1 MFAVMKMGFGLVAA
15 FGLVASVSWGQ
26 EVVSDQT
33 LVASPVSPGG
43 LFGVSV
49 SYDAGLLAVGAS
61 DDSLTAD
68 VGGAVYLFERQGG
81 VWVQTARLESSDLA
95 SMDFLGYSV
104 GASGDTVVAGAWGD
118 DDGGSL
124 SGAAYVFER
133 NFGGAGVWGQRAK
146 IVNPAPAGNDV
157 FGSSVAID
165 GDTLVVGAP
174 LDNQGSIQDR
184 GTASVYRRDSVSGE
198 WVLERVL
205 VAPDGNPDGQFGF
218 SLAIDGDRLIV
229 GSTGSNIQG
238 NGAGAAYVF
247 ERDLGGPG
255 QWGLAATLRGSDI
268 DANDQFGHSVTVDG
282 DRVVVGA
289 NKKDRGGLFAGAVF
303 VFERDGAGVWAE
315 VATFRSENP
324 LNLQEFGSSV
334 SLAGDTLLV
343 GAMRTPAFGGSPGG
357 AAFVYARDPGTGV
370 WSLADTV
377 STIAPG
383 AGDLLGSSVA
393 IRPDGDGGWF
403 GFVGARG
410 DGGPDAPLTGSVR
423 ALGLALDL
431 PCPADLAAPFGLLNV
446 FDIQAYVG
454 LYNTMDPTADLAAPF
469 GSFNIFD
476 LQAYINLYNAG
487 CP

>member
-1 MFAVMKMGFGLVAA
+1 MFKGMSKVLLVGVACGFA
-15 FGLVASVSWGQ
+15 ASVSWGQ

-49 SYDAGLLAVGAS
+49 SYDSGLLAVGAS

-104 GASGDTVVAGAWGD
+104 GVSGDTVVAGAWGD

-124 SGAAYVFER
+124 SGSVYVFER
-133 NFGGAGVWGQRAK
+133 DFGGADAWVQRAK
-146 IVNPAPAGNDV
+146 IVNPAPAANDV

-174 LDNQGSIQDR
+174 LDNQGGILDR
-184 GTASVYRRDSVSGE
+184 GTVSVYRRDSVSGQ

-205 VAPDGNPDGQFGF
+205 VAPDANPDGQFGF
-218 SLAIDGDRLIV
+218 SLAIDGDRLVV
-229 GSTGSNIQG
+229 GSIGSNAQG

-247 ERDLGGPG
+247 ERNLGGPG

-268 DANDQFGHSVTVDG
+268 DANDQFGYSVTVDG

-289 NKKDRGGLFAGAVF
+289 NKKDRDGLFAGAVF
-303 VFERDGAGVWAE
+303 VFERDGAGVWSEA
-315 VATFRSENP
+315 ATFRADNP
-324 LNLQEFGSSV
+324 VNLQEFGSSV

-343 GAMRTPAFGGSPGG
+343 GAMRTPASLGSPGG
-357 AAFVYARDPGTGV
+357 AAFVYARDAQTGV
-370 WSLADTV
+370 WSLADTI

-383 AGDLLGSSVA
+383 DGDLLGSSVA

-423 ALGLALDL
+423 ALVLSSDL

-454 LYNTMDPTADLAAPF
+454 LYNTMDPAADLAAPF